1 MKRRVIAAAAVYHA
15 PASGHSQQVGALCRL
30 RQLQDV
36 RALKAVL
43 GDEVCQHCE
52 KSGVRQRRQRSGV
65 EKAAGVIEAERAG
78 GAGRG
83 GRSGRGGHALPLHLC
98 HRTSLRVRALVL
110 GAGPH
115 DCARNLQDLL

>member
-1 MKRRVIAAAAVYHA
+1 MKRRVIAAAAVCHA
-15 PASGHSQQVGALCRL
+15 PASGHSQQVGALRRL

-43 GDEVCQHCE
+43 GDEVCQHCG
-52 KSGVRQRRQRSGV
+52 KSGVRKAAAKAAERDGV
-65 EKAAGVIEAERAG
+65 EKAAGVIEV
-78 GAGRG
+78 
-83 GRSGRGGHALPLHLC
+83 GHALPLHLC
-98 HRTSLRVRALVL
+98 HRTSLRVRALAL